1 MTTCMISDGLH
12 LASQHWNT
20 YQYDLGNRPEVLFEG
35 MGIVKV
41 LLEKYPVDMFA
52 SSEIEFLASYI
63 SECASIMTDGE
74 SDYAS

>member
-1 MTTCMISDGLH
+1 
-12 LASQHWNT
+12 
-20 YQYDLGNRPEVLFEG
+20 

-63 SECASIMTDGE
+63 GECANIMTDGE

>member
-1 MTTCMISDGLH
+1 MISDGLH

-41 LLEKYPVDMFA
+41 LLERYPVDMFA
-52 SSEIEFLASYI
+52 SNEVEFLASYI
-63 SECASIMTDGE
+63 GECTSIMTDGG